1 MKKILSLLVL
11 TSFVVGCSTA
21 SKDIAP
27 TYVSTALYAN
37 YDCEQ
42 VRADLMRVNGQLQT
56 LTGKLDK
63 NRENDTVTTTVGMV
77 LFWPSLFFL
86 GGTKEQESQYA
97 QLRGEYQA
105 LEQVSIQKKC
115 MLGAEKK

>member
-1 MKKILSLLVL
+1 MPVKTGQFTLSETVRQKIVDAS
-11 TSFVVGCSTA
+11 TQPQFVQIHNATKSSNEYIFIG
-21 SKDIAP
+21 
-27 TYVSTALYAN
+27 
-37 YDCEQ
+37 
-42 VRADLMRVNGQLQT
+42 
-56 LTGKLDK
+56 
-63 NRENDTVTTTVGMV
+63 NDTVTTTVGMV

-115 MLGAEKK
+115 MLSSEKK